1 MNIERN
7 RRPTSFDVAERAGVS
22 QSTVSRAL
30 SGSPVIAEPTRSR
43 VMKAA
48 EELGY
53 FVDERAARLRRGSTG
68 TLAVVVI
75 CRPGETAGEI
85 NPFAYALL
93 GSVCLAASERG
104 FETLV
109 SFQAH
114 GNAFFGHYQEHGRAD
129 GLVVIGTTTNEA
141 AWDYFR
147 KLKGEGRRVV
157 YWGSPTDDLEWVRSD
172 NHAAGKLAAE
182 HLLAAGYCRPCFM
195 GALDGPQRQFAERYE
210 GYAAV
215 MREAGLEPVLIVPPK
230 SPTRAQEGRRAARRL
245 IARPDGIDAVFAAC
259 DAMALGALEAFA
271 AADLLVPRDMGVIGF
286 DDLLAA
292 RLSRPSLTSIGPD
305 PAEAGA
311 ALVETVLAQDEGASQ
326 HGGQHAGQ
334 HAGQIGGQIGGQ
346 GEGIRHL
353 RVPVTLMPRASTAK
367 G

>member
-1 MNIERN
+1 MSGGEH

-30 SGSPVIAEPTRSR
+30 AGSPVIAEPTRNR
-43 VMKAA
+43 VLKAA

-75 CRPGETAGEI
+75 CRPGESASSI

-109 SFQAH
+109 SFQA
-114 GNAFFGHYQEHGRAD
+114 AEDRLFGHYQERGWAD
-129 GLVVIGTTTNEA
+129 GLVVIGTTTNQP

-147 KLKGEGRRVV
+147 GIEASGRKVV
-157 YWGSPTDDLEWVRSD
+157 YWGSPFDELEWIRSD
-172 NHAAGKLAAE
+172 NHAAGRLAVE
-182 HLLAAGYCRPCFM
+182 HLLKAGYRRPCFL
-195 GALDGPQRQFAERYE
+195 GALDTPQVQFTERYE
-210 GYAAV
+210 GYASA
-215 MREAGLEPVLIVPPK
+215 MRNAGLEPCLVATVNAP
-230 SPTRAQEGRRAARRL
+230 SREEEGRRAARRL
-245 IARPDGIDAVFAAC
+245 VERADDVDAIFAAC
-259 DAMALGALEAFA
+259 DAMALGAMEALA
-271 AADLLVPRDMGVIGF
+271 SADIAVPQDMGVIGF
-286 DDLLAA
+286 DDLLAG
-292 RLSRPSLTSIGPD
+292 RFSRPPLTTIGPD

-311 ALVETVLAQDEGASQ
+311 ALVEAVLGGEDARSRAEG
-326 HGGQHAGQ
+326 G
-334 HAGQIGGQIGGQ
+334 
-346 GEGIRHL
+346 R
-353 RVPVTLMPRASTAK
+353 RVPVTLIARASTARS

>member
-1 MNIERN
+1 MSIERN
-7 RRPTSFDVAERAGVS
+7 KRPTSFDVAERAGVS

-75 CRPGETAGEI
+75 CRPGDTASEI

-109 SFQAH
+109 SFQAQQ
-114 GNAFFGHYQEHGRAD
+114 NTFFGHYQEHGRAD
-129 GLVVIGTTTNEA
+129 GLIVIGTTTNQA

-147 KLKGEGRRVV
+147 SLQAAGRRVV
-157 YWGSPTDDLEWVRSD
+157 YWGSPFEELEWIRSD
-172 NHAAGKLAAE
+172 NVAAGRLAAQ
-182 HLLAAGYCRPCFM
+182 HLLQAGYRRPCFI
-195 GALDGPQRQFAERYE
+195 GALDGSQKQFAERYE
-210 GYAAV
+210 GYAEA
-215 MREAGLEPVLIVPPK
+215 MREAGRKPILIVPPK
-230 SPTRAQEGRRAARRL
+230 APTREEEGRRAAL
-245 IARPDGIDAVFAAC
+245 TLMARPDGIDAVFAAC

-271 AADLLVPRDMGVIGF
+271 AGDLAVPRDIGVMGF
-286 DDLLAA
+286 DDLLAG
-292 RLSRPSLTSIGPD
+292 RFSRPPLTSIGPD

-311 ALVETVLAQDEGASQ
+311 ALVEAVL
-326 HGGQHAGQ
+326 GGGS
-334 HAGQIGGQIGGQ
+334 
-346 GEGIRHL
+346 EKRR
-353 RVPVTLMPRASTAK
+353 RVPVTLAARASTARS
-367 G
+367 

>member
-1 MNIERN
+1 MSIERN
-7 RRPTSFDVAERAGVS
+7 KRPTSFDVAERAGVS

-75 CRPGETAGEI
+75 CRPGDTAGEI

-109 SFQAH
+109 SFQAQPDS
-114 GNAFFGHYQEHGRAD
+114 FFGHYQEHGRAD
-129 GLVVIGTTTNEA
+129 GLVVIGTTTNQP
-141 AWDYFR
+141 AWDHFR
-147 KLKGEGRRVV
+147 ALEAEGRHVA
-157 YWGSPTDDLEWVRSD
+157 YWGSPFEELEWVRSD
-172 NHAAGKLAAE
+172 NHAAGRLAAE
-182 HLLAAGYCRPCFM
+182 HLLAAGYRRPCFM
-195 GALDGPQRQFAERYE
+195 GALDGSQKQFAERYE
-210 GYAAV
+210 GYAEA
-215 MREAGLEPVLIVPPK
+215 MRAAGREPILIVPPK
-230 SPTRAQEGRRAARRL
+230 SRTREEEGRRGAQTL
-245 IARPDGIDAVFAAC
+245 MARPDGIDAVFAAC

-271 AADLLVPRDMGVIGF
+271 AADLTVPRDIGVMGF
-286 DDLLAA
+286 DDLLAG
-292 RLSRPSLTSIGPD
+292 RYSRPPLTSIGPD

-311 ALVETVLAQDEGASQ
+311 ALVESVLGSEGAK
-326 HGGQHAGQ
+326 
-334 HAGQIGGQIGGQ
+334 
-346 GEGIRHL
+346 RR
-353 RVPVTLMPRASTAK
+353 RVPVTLLARASTARM
-367 G
+367 